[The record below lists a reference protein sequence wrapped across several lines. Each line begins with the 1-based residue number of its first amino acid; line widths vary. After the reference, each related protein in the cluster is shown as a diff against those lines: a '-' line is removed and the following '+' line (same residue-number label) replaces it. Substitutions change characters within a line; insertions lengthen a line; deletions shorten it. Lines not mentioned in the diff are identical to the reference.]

1 MLEKNKQILIR
12 QNLLQQPE
20 KVNVGVN
27 WSAIAQKKF
36 FGLLPNWEDVNLDIC
51 VAIFNDQQD
60 MVDLIYP
67 AKILSSDGAVFH
79 SGDDTTG
86 DKKKNSDD
94 DDNEVI
100 TIDFGKLSQNIQQL
114 VFFLVSANRQDFA
127 HIPYSKVRIYSGEA
141 QKVQTL
147 FGQYNISAQ
156 KEFAGKVAMVLGKLY
171 KDSGNWSF
179 KAIGEGLTS
188 EKLLSTV
195 SVIKEKF
202 LI

>member
-1 MLEKNKQILIR
+1 MLERNNQILIR
-12 QNLLQQPE
+12 ESAKQSPQKINL
-20 KVNVGVN
+20 GVN
-27 WSAIAQKKF
+27 WGAIAQKKF
-36 FGLLPNWEDVNLDIC
+36 LGMIPKWEDVNLDIC
-51 VAIFNDQQD
+51 VAIFNEKQD

-67 AKILSSDGAVFH
+67 AKMYSSDGAVYH

-86 DKKKNSDD
+86 DKKKENDEA
-94 DDNEVI
+94 DNEVI
-100 TIDFGKLSQNIQQL
+100 SVDFGKLNPQIQQL

-127 HIPYSKVRIYSGEA
+127 SIPYSKVRIYSGEM
-141 QKVQTL
+141 QKVEDL

-156 KEFAGKVAMVLGKLY
+156 KQFSGKVAMVLGKLY
-171 KDSGNWSF
+171 KDEGDWCF

-202 LI
+202 LT